1 MALSEIKSIPV
12 NLPAEVQNRII
23 EDRSEYWLKMADK
36 AVQRYV
42 GEKRMAGITES
53 DRKAR
58 RAKYTEL
65 IDIDDVPIMTNENWL
80 EEFARGLHPM
90 PKSPYLQQ
98 LAQNSSQFLNVQ
110 RDFRNL
116 FNSTAAFM

>member
-1 MALSEIKSIPV
+1 MPIPTV
-12 NLPAEVQNRII
+12 LPGAVATRII
-23 EDRSEYWLKMADK
+23 EERVQYYVDMLDEMYDRLLPD
-36 AVQRYV
+36 
-42 GEKRMAGITES
+42 GIFPGMKPLPA
-53 DRKAR
+53 KAR

-65 IDIDDVPIMTNENWL
+65 IDIEDVPIMTNEHWL
-80 EEFARGLHPM
+80 EDFARGLLPM